1 MSFGA
6 PGYLAL
12 FALALLAAAAAGYG
26 LRWRAKVRARFGAFA
41 TSGAMVY
48 VAPLLLVAAIAAA
61 AFGAARPRIGARQA
75 RADDRGIDLV
85 IVLDVSQSM
94 LSDDAQPTRLGRAQ
108 AEIGALLER
117 MRGDRAGLVIFAG
130 QPFVRSP
137 LTSDL
142 RALRTLVEGV
152 DHERGLVTA
161 GSDLGAAMR
170 AGQDVLAAG
179 DAQTKAM
186 LVVSDGEDHGASV
199 DAALAGARGRGI
211 RVYTAG
217 AGTAKGAPVRDIDR
231 ASGQA
236 VDRRDASG
244 RPVITRLDAEALR
257 RLATL
262 GLGRYVELSG
272 DGRPLA
278 GLAPEFRGLARTRFG
293 DDSGSSPIERFQIF
307 AALALALAVAEL
319 LLPALL
325 AQRWST
331 LRRAARLWPLAGAGL
346 LIGAICSTGV
356 AGMNREGNAEYGR
369 ERYAA
374 ALDLYRTAQAMDPSR
389 PELYHNAGNSYDRL
403 GDYARAIEETQ
414 RALDAPGADRIEP
427 LAEYALG
434 NHYAGANQ
442 LDDAREAYKRALLAD
457 PNDADAKH
465 NLEVIDARLHA
476 TPTRTPRPPA
486 EPTPPS
492 GAGDPGGEGG
502 TPQPG
507 QGSGA
512 PGTGTATA
520 GTPSASDGQLTPEQL
535 QQRLD
540 EALAG
545 IEKDFSEDE
554 ARRIL
559 DLLDRAN
566 QQAIEERQGSGGIAA
581 PPDY

>member
-12 FALALLAAAAAGYG
+12 LALALLAAAAAGCG
-26 LRWRAKVRARFGAFA
+26 LRWRAKARARFGARERG
-41 TSGAMVY
+41 GAMAY

-61 AFGAARPRIGARQA
+61 AFGAARPQLGERQA
-75 RADDRGIDLV
+75 PSEDRGIDVV

-108 AEIGALLER
+108 AEIGALLEG

-142 RALRTLVEGV
+142 RALRTLVDGV
-152 DHERGLVTA
+152 DHERGLVAA

-186 LVVSDGEDHGASV
+186 LVVSDGEDHGAGV
-199 DAALAGARGRGI
+199 DAALAGVRGRGI
-211 RVYTAG
+211 RVYAAG
-217 AGTAKGAPVRDIDR
+217 AGTTGGARVRDIDR
-231 ASGQA
+231 TSGQT

-257 RLATL
+257 RIAAL
-262 GLGRYVELSG
+262 GFGRYVELGG

-278 GLAPEFRGLARTRFG
+278 SLAPEFRALARTKFG
-293 DDSGSSPIERFQIF
+293 GGSGSTPIERFQIF

-325 AQRWST
+325 SQRRGA

-346 LIGAICSTGV
+346 LIGAICSAGV
-356 AGMNREGNAEYGR
+356 AGINRQGNVEYGR
-369 ERYAA
+369 ERFASA
-374 ALDLYRTAQAMDPSR
+374 IDLYRTAQAMDPSR
-389 PELYHNAGNSYDRL
+389 PELYHNAGNAYDRL
-403 GDYARAIEETQ
+403 GDYARAIDETQ
-414 RALDAPGADRIEP
+414 RALDAPDADRIEP

-434 NHYAGANQ
+434 NHYAGASR
-442 LDDAREAYKRALLAD
+442 LDDAREAYKRALLANPD
-457 PNDADAKH
+457 EADAKH

-476 TPTRTPRPPA
+476 TPTRTPRPA
-486 EPTPPS
+486 ASPTPADAAGGPS
-492 GAGDPGGEGG
+492 GSGG

-507 QGSGA
+507 QGSSTPGA
-512 PGTGTATA
+512 S
-520 GTPSASDGQLTPEQL
+520 GTPSGASDEQLTPEQL

-545 IEKDFSEDE
+545 IEKDFSEEE

-566 QQAIEERQGSGGIAA
+566 QQAIEQRQGAGGAGA

>member
-6 PGYLAL
+6 PGYLAFL
-12 FALALLAAAAAGYG
+12 ALALLAAAAAGFG
-26 LRWRAKVRARFGAFA
+26 LRWRAQARARFGALA
-41 TSGAMVY
+41 PGGAMTY
-48 VAPLLLVAAIAAA
+48 VAPLLLVAAIVAA
-61 AFGAARPRIGARQA
+61 AFGAARPQIGKRQA
-75 RADDRGIDLV
+75 PSEDRGIDLV
-85 IVLDVSQSM
+85 VVLDVSQSM

-108 AEIGALLER
+108 AEIGALLDA

-142 RALRTLVEGV
+142 RALRAIVEGV
-152 DHERGLVTA
+152 DHERGLVAA

-186 LVVSDGEDHGASV
+186 LVVSDGEDHGAGV

-217 AGTAKGAPVRDIDR
+217 AGTSEGAPVRDIDR

-236 VDRRDASG
+236 LDRRDGSG
-244 RPVITRLDAEALR
+244 RTVITRLDAEALR
-257 RLATL
+257 RVAAL
-262 GLGRYVELSG
+262 GLGRYLELSG

-278 GLAPEFRGLARTRFG
+278 GLAPEFRGLASTKFG
-293 DDSGSSPIERFQIF
+293 DGSSSSPIERFQIF
-307 AALALALAVAEL
+307 AALALVLAVTGL

-325 AQRWST
+325 LQRRSA

-346 LIGAICSTGV
+346 LVGAICSTGV
-356 AGMNREGNAEYGR
+356 AGINRQGNAEYGR

-374 ALDLYRTAQAMDPSR
+374 AVDLYRTAQAIDPSR
-389 PELYHNAGNSYDRL
+389 PELYHNAGNAYDRL
-403 GDYARAIEETQ
+403 GDFARAIEETQ
-414 RALDAPGADRIEP
+414 RALDAPGTGGIES

-434 NHYAGANQ
+434 NHYARRGG

-457 PNDADAKH
+457 PDDADAKH
-465 NLEVIDARLHA
+465 NLEVIDARRQA
-476 TPTRTPRPPA
+476 TPTRTPRPPT
-486 EPTPPS
+486 EPTPPDAAS
-492 GAGDPGGEGG
+492 GHGGQGG

-507 QGSGA
+507 QGSSTPGA
-512 PGTGTATA
+512 GTATA

-566 QQAIEERQGSGGIAA
+566 QQAIEERAGSGGIAA